1 MILPV
6 MTVVYLCTSVIDN
19 SLTAQG
25 TYEHL
30 NILTMTSIFTLTTF
44 PQVDFKIKSTSLRVS
59 LLVVLLPFK
68 YDAFYS
74 KLKPVKLILPWK
86 FTDAQL
92 L

>member
-30 NILTMTSIFTLTTF
+30 NILTMTSIFTLTTC
-44 PQVDFKIKSTSLRVS
+44 PQVDFKKSTSLRVS
-59 LLVVLLPFK
+59 LLVILLTFK
-68 YDAFYS
+68 YDTFYS
-74 KLKPVKLILPWK
+74 KLKPVKLTLPWK

-92 L
+92 S

>member
-1 MILPV
+1 MILLV

-30 NILTMTSIFTLTTF
+30 NILTMTSIFTLTTC
-44 PQVDFKIKSTSLRVS
+44 PQVDFKKSTSLRVS
-59 LLVVLLPFK
+59 LLVILLTFK
-68 YDAFYS
+68 YETFYS
-74 KLKPVKLILPWK
+74 KLKPVKLTLPWK

-92 L
+92 S

>member
-1 MILPV
+1 MILLV

-30 NILTMTSIFTLTTF
+30 NILTMTSIFTLTTC
-44 PQVDFKIKSTSLRVS
+44 PQVDFKKTTSLRVS
-59 LLVVLLPFK
+59 LLVILLTFK
-68 YDAFYS
+68 YDTFYS
-74 KLKPVKLILPWK
+74 KLKPVKLTLPWK

-92 L
+92 S

>member
-1 MILPV
+1 MILLV

-30 NILTMTSIFTLTTF
+30 NILMTSIFTLTTC
-44 PQVDFKIKSTSLRVS
+44 PQVDFKKWTFLRVS
-59 LLVVLLPFK
+59 LLVILLTFK
-68 YDAFYS
+68 YETFYS
-74 KLKPVKLILPWK
+74 KLKPVKLTLPWK

-92 L
+92 S

>member
-1 MILPV
+1 MILLV

-30 NILTMTSIFTLTTF
+30 NILNMTSIFTLTTC
-44 PQVDFKIKSTSLRVS
+44 PQVDFKKTTSLRVS
-59 LLVVLLPFK
+59 LLVILLTFK
-68 YDAFYS
+68 YDTFYS
-74 KLKPVKLILPWK
+74 KLKPVKLTLPWK

-92 L
+92 S

>member
-1 MILPV
+1 MILLV

-30 NILTMTSIFTLTTF
+30 NILMTSIFTLTTC
-44 PQVDFKIKSTSLRVS
+44 PQFDFKKTTSLRVS
-59 LLVVLLPFK
+59 LLVILLTFK
-68 YDAFYS
+68 YDTFYS
-74 KLKPVKLILPWK
+74 KLKPVKLTLPWK

-92 L
+92 S

>member
-1 MILPV
+1 MILLV

-30 NILTMTSIFTLTTF
+30 NILTMTSIFTLTTC
-44 PQVDFKIKSTSLRVS
+44 PQVDFKKSTSLRVS
-59 LLVVLLPFK
+59 LLVILLPFK

-74 KLKPVKLILPWK
+74 AETCKVNSAMEIY
-86 FTDAQL
+86 
-92 L
+92 

>member
-1 MILPV
+1 MILLV

-19 SLTAQG
+19 SLTVQG

-44 PQVDFKIKSTSLRVS
+44 
-59 LLVVLLPFK
+59 K
-68 YDAFYS
+68 YDTFYS
-74 KLKPVKLILPWK
+74 KLKPVKLTLPWK

-92 L
+92 S

>member
-19 SLTAQG
+19 LLTAQG

-30 NILTMTSIFTLTTF
+30 NILTMTSIFTLTTC
-44 PQVDFKIKSTSLRVS
+44 PQVDFKKLTSLRVS
-59 LLVVLLPFK
+59 LLVILLTFK
-68 YDAFYS
+68 YDTFYS
-74 KLKPVKLILPWK
+74 KLKPVKLTLPWK

-92 L
+92 S

>member
-30 NILTMTSIFTLTTF
+30 NILTMTSMFTLTTC
-44 PQVDFKIKSTSLRVS
+44 PQVDFKKSTSLRVF
-59 LLVVLLPFK
+59 LLVILLTFK
-68 YDAFYS
+68 YETFYS
-74 KLKPVKLILPWK
+74 KLKPVKLTLPWK

-92 L
+92 S

>member
-1 MILPV
+1 MILLV

-30 NILTMTSIFTLTTF
+30 NILTMTFIFTLTTC
-44 PQVDFKIKSTSLRVS
+44 PQVDFKKWTSLRVS
-59 LLVVLLPFK
+59 LLVILLTFK
-68 YDAFYS
+68 YETFYS

-92 L
+92 S

>member
-1 MILPV
+1 MILLV

-30 NILTMTSIFTLTTF
+30 NILTMTSIFTLTTC
-44 PQVDFKIKSTSLRVS
+44 PQVDFKKSTSLRVS
-59 LLVVLLPFK
+59 LLVILLPFK

>member
-1 MILPV
+1 MILLV

-30 NILTMTSIFTLTTF
+30 IILMTSIFTLTTC
-44 PQVDFKIKSTSLRVS
+44 PQVDFKKSTSLRVS
-59 LLVVLLPFK
+59 LLVILLPFK

-74 KLKPVKLILPWK
+74 AETCKVNSAMEIY
-86 FTDAQL
+86 
-92 L
+92 

>member
-1 MILPV
+1 MILLV

-19 SLTAQG
+19 LLTAQG

-44 PQVDFKIKSTSLRVS
+44 PQVDFKKLTSLRVS
-59 LLVVLLPFK
+59 LLVVLLTFK
-68 YDAFYS
+68 YDTFYS
-74 KLKPVKLILPWK
+74 KLKPVKLTLPWK

-92 L
+92 S

>member
-1 MILPV
+1 MILLV

-19 SLTAQG
+19 SLTVQG

-30 NILTMTSIFTLTTF
+30 NILTMTSIFTLTTC
-44 PQVDFKIKSTSLRVS
+44 PQVDFKKSTSLRVS
-59 LLVVLLPFK
+59 LLVILLPFK

-92 L
+92 S